1 MYDNLKSLGITN
13 PDEIDRYSLRQE
25 ANNDI
30 LKIYF
35 QKDKGE
41 FFAKSV
47 KFKYPRQRKTVV
59 ADGVGQ
65 GYKEVQ
71 EISPNLRY
79 VIDELDQICQR
90 DRTEIDLKRK
100 ILDDL
105 RHLESVVTNK
115 ISEIEADLEKLTR
128 KKEHPGGALPGRAGG
143 LYPLQTACIVQ
154 AGYGA
159 SLPGIFLP
167 PRLSVVRPAAAR
179 YTAAACR
186 QSYRDPG
193 RSAPRYG
200 STGTPAYCDE

>member
-13 PDEIDRYSLRQE
+13 PEEIDRYSLRQE

-47 KFKYPRQRKTVV
+47 KFKTVV

-79 VIDELDQICQR
+79 IIDELDQICQR
-90 DRTEIDLKRK
+90 DRSEVDLKRK

-128 KKEHPGGALPGRAGG
+128 K
-143 LYPLQTACIVQ
+143 
-154 AGYGA
+154 
-159 SLPGIFLP
+159 
-167 PRLSVVRPAAAR
+167 
-179 YTAAACR
+179 
-186 QSYRDPG
+186 
-193 RSAPRYG
+193 
-200 STGTPAYCDE
+200 

>member
-35 QKDKGE
+35 QKDKCE

-47 KFKYPRQRKTVV
+47 KFKYPRQSKTI
-59 ADGVGQ
+59 AGDGQ
-65 GYKEVQ
+65 GFKEVQ

-90 DRTEIDLKRK
+90 DRTEVDLKRK

-128 KKEHPGGALPGRAGG
+128 NK
-143 LYPLQTACIVQ
+143 
-154 AGYGA
+154 
-159 SLPGIFLP
+159 
-167 PRLSVVRPAAAR
+167 
-179 YTAAACR
+179 
-186 QSYRDPG
+186 
-193 RSAPRYG
+193 
-200 STGTPAYCDE
+200 

>member
-35 QKDKGE
+35 HKSKGE

-47 KFKYPRQRKTVV
+47 KFKYPRQRKTV
-59 ADGVGQ
+59 ASDGP
-65 GYKEVQ
+65 GYREIE

-79 VIDELDQICQR
+79 ALDELDKLCQR
-90 DRTEIDLKRK
+90 DRSEIDLKRK

-115 ISEIEADLEKLTR
+115 IAEIECDLEKLTR
-128 KKEHPGGALPGRAGG
+128 PK
-143 LYPLQTACIVQ
+143 
-154 AGYGA
+154 
-159 SLPGIFLP
+159 
-167 PRLSVVRPAAAR
+167 
-179 YTAAACR
+179 
-186 QSYRDPG
+186 
-193 RSAPRYG
+193 
-200 STGTPAYCDE
+200 

>member
-13 PDEIDRYSLRQE
+13 PEEIDRYSLRQE

-35 QKDKGE
+35 QKDRGE

-59 ADGVGQ
+59 ADGIGQ

-79 VIDELDQICQR
+79 VDQICQR
-90 DRTEIDLKRK
+90 DRSELDLKRK

-105 RHLESVVTNK
+105 RHLESVVANK
-115 ISEIEADLEKLTR
+115 ISEIEADLDKLTR
-128 KKEHPGGALPGRAGG
+128 K
-143 LYPLQTACIVQ
+143 
-154 AGYGA
+154 
-159 SLPGIFLP
+159 
-167 PRLSVVRPAAAR
+167 
-179 YTAAACR
+179 
-186 QSYRDPG
+186 
-193 RSAPRYG
+193 
-200 STGTPAYCDE
+200 